1 MRYVNSSSLRPG
13 MVVADAIYDVMGNPL
28 VKKGDILQAK
38 QISYI
43 SFIGIQGLYI
53 EEENVGPVNMVDLVK
68 PEIRKSAAHIVENF
82 FAKTKFISL
91 TELEE
96 HIMAVVS
103 TVVDEVLKNKDVMTN
118 LVQIRTYDQYTYY
131 HSVDVGVLA
140 GIIGAKYGLNEATL
154 LDLVT
159 AGFLHDIG
167 KVFISQEIINA
178 PRALNNEERIKMMEH
193 PRLGYEFLTAK
204 FHFSETVNRTVL
216 EHHEWFNGLGYP
228 NRREGNGLLIT
239 SRILK
244 AADVYDAMTTKR
256 PYHPPYLPSEVM
268 EYIMGRSGMEF
279 DPRVVEVMSKELN
292 VYPLG
297 CHVELSDGTKAVV
310 IGHNSGMVL
319 RPTVET
325 VVDKKIIDLYHDR
338 DAWNKT
344 IVKMTI

>member
-1 MRYVNSSSLRPG
+1 MRYINSSALRPG
-13 MVVADAIYDVMGNPL
+13 MKVADAIYEVQGRPIVD
-28 VKKGDILQAK
+28 KGTVLTADR
-38 QISYI
+38 ISYI
-43 SFIGIQGLYI
+43 SFVGIQGLYI
-53 EEENVGPVNMVDLVK
+53 EDELENSVDVVDLVK
-68 PEIRKSAAHIVENF
+68 PEIRKTAGDVVENF
-82 FAKTKFISL
+82 FSKSKGISL

-118 LVQIRTYDQYTYY
+118 LVQIRTYDQYTYF

-140 GIIGAKYGLNEATL
+140 GIIGAKYGLNTEAL
-154 LDLVT
+154 KDLVM

-167 KVFISQEIINA
+167 KVFISPDIINA
-178 PRALNNEERIKMMEH
+178 PRRLDDAERIKMMEH
-193 PRLGYEFLTAK
+193 PRLGYEYLIRK
-204 FHFSETVNRTVL
+204 YHFSDMVNRTVL

-228 NRREGNGLLIT
+228 NKKEGKGLLIT

-268 EYIMGRSGMEF
+268 EYIMGRSGLEF
-279 DPRVVEVMSKELN
+279 DPRVVEVMSRELN

-297 CHVELSDGTKAVV
+297 CRVELSDGTKAIVV
-310 IGHNSGMVL
+310 GHNTGMIL

-325 VVDKKIIDLYHDR
+325 INDKKIIDLYRDR
-338 DAWNKT
+338 DAWSKT
-344 IVKMTI
+344 IVKMII